1 MKKSVITAA
10 LLCALS
16 APAFAADSDTADPG
30 DPCAMVLCLAGKLNG
45 SSPAECD
52 PMYKNFMSIK
62 KKKDGS
68 FLPDH
73 TAAARQR
80 KLSACPTAD
89 SGLVNDIIKRFGRL
103 KGW

>member
-16 APAFAADSDTADPG
+16 APALANEAADPD
-30 DPCAMVLCLAGKLNG
+30 DPCAMVLCLAGKLDG
-45 SSPAECD
+45 SSPSECD

-62 KKKDGS
+62 KKKHGA

-73 TAAARQR
+73 TASARQK
-80 KLSACPTAD
+80 KLNTCPSAD
-89 SGLVNDIIKRFGRL
+89 SALVKDIIKSFGRMN
-103 KGW
+103 GW